1 MLVTYG
7 RFDGMGI
14 YCVVHVRCLSYTII
28 NLCKYDAIFIYSTDP
43 SIQLSSIA
51 PTPTNTPTT
60 TPTISSTA
68 VPSITP
74 SLTSSTVSGR
84 GAQNLYFTISTN
96 FILLLLLTL

>member
-14 YCVVHVRCLSYTII
+14 YCVVHVRCLSYSII
-28 NLCKYDAIFIYSTDP
+28 NLCKYDTIFIYSTDP

-51 PTPTNTPTT
+51 PTPTT

-84 GAQNLYFTISTN
+84 GARNLYFTISTN